1 LVFSSWIAFSFLL
14 MFLTRFSFSSAV
26 IRPAG
31 TAAGTGAGAF
41 GAGAGAGAG
50 AFAAG
55 AFVVVAAVFFPPPP
69 PLPTAAAAAA
79 EGAFFAPA
87 APELAVL
94 AAGGAIPGITLC
106 RIALGTN
113 FPTGALD
120 PAEEEEEEE
129 LAEDLI
135 LPTGTAACFEAAISA
150 AKAPVLPMAQSMSVH
165 TNNIQQQILLFSEHY
180 NKHVNSKQ
188 SRKSDAQFKEHFI

>member
-14 MFLTRFSFSSAV
+14 TFLTRFSFSSAV
-26 IRPAG
+26 IGPAG

-41 GAGAGAGAG
+41 GAGAGA
-50 AFAAG
+50 FAAG
-55 AFVVVAAVFFPPPP
+55 AFVVVAAVFLPPPP
-69 PLPTAAAAAA
+69 PLPTAAAA

-87 APELAVL
+87 APELAAL
-94 AAGGAIPGITLC
+94 AAAGGAMPGITLC

-120 PAEEEEEEE
+120 PAEEEEEEEE

-188 SRKSDAQFKEHFI
+188 SRKSDAQFKEHSI